1 MAARERLICASACLA
16 EAGKGFRFEVERHGE
31 AAQAFALR
39 YQGRVHGYLNRC
51 AHVPVEMDFELGE
64 FLDHD
69 RRYLICSVHGALY
82 DPADGSCLLG
92 RCQGRGL
99 TRLTLLERDGAV
111 YLVEE

>member
-1 MAARERLICASACLA
+1 MAARERLICASDRLA
-16 EAGKGFRFEVERHGE
+16 EAGTGFRFEVDLRGE
-31 AAQAFALR
+31 TAQAFAIR
-39 YQGRVHGYLNRC
+39 YQGKVYGYLNRC

-64 FLDHD
+64 FLNRD

-99 TRLTLLERDGAV
+99 TPVSLLERDGAV